1 MTYYIVYAHRSILV
15 SVIGFSFNDVLTIN
29 PPGIKMD
36 GNVGENSVE
45 WTSKYGS
52 VVSSII
58 PFFAGYGDA
67 GKEYGLGIKEGEP
80 CFGLDFEKDGGAD
93 GINTEGLGAHLLE
106 LGEAHGTS
114 WCIYKVSIY
123 IPTCIFSN
131 ETHYIFNQEQNMRN
145 RQKQR
150 RSILRTFVGKLTMYT
165 DSKHIILNLT

>member
-114 WCIYKVSIY
+114 WCIQSLHLYPNLYHSQMRHITFSIRNK
-123 IPTCIFSN
+123 ICGTV
-131 ETHYIFNQEQNMRN
+131 RN
-145 RQKQR
+145 REDQ
-150 RSILRTFVGKLTMYT
+150 SYVLSLV
-165 DSKHIILNLT
+165 S

>member
-93 GINTEGLGAHLLE
+93 GINTEGLGADLLE

-114 WCIYKVSIY
+114 WCIYKV
-123 IPTCIFSN
+123 CISQPVSFSN
-131 ETHYIFNQEQNMRN
+131 EIHLLHFKSRNKICGTVRN
-145 RQKQR
+145 REDQ
-150 RSILRTFVGKLTMYT
+150 SYVLSLV
-165 DSKHIILNLT
+165 S